1 MKKITVY
8 IFLFSIAIMTFG
20 YSDSMPAVENSGQ
33 TGYQTYQI
41 FLIAYF
47 VMMIVTMFKGYGEN
61 RTIIIFKDYNDLGLT
76 FLIPASFVLIY
87 ILFTSLGGNPQ
98 WGVILAAIVAIILF
112 FILIKNSY
120 IDNNRSLLHTSLA
133 ILTKMPLGIIW
144 IINLISIL
152 NPSGKT
158 AMKRR
163 KNRGSALVILALL
176 TPIVTM
182 LVVEK
187 QGSFFNPRD
196 WVRGRRIGSIR
207 NHL

>member
-1 MKKITVY
+1 
-8 IFLFSIAIMTFG
+8 MTFG
-20 YSDSMPAVENSGQ
+20 YSDTIPVEANVGQ

-61 RTIIIFKDYNDLGLT
+61 RTIVIFRDYNDLGLT
-76 FLIPASFVLIY
+76 FLIPVSFALIY
-87 ILFTSLGGNPQ
+87 ILFTSLGGNPK
-98 WGVILAAIVAIILF
+98 WGGILATIVALILF
-112 FILIKNSY
+112 LILIRNSY
-120 IDNNRSLLHTSLA
+120 IDNDRSLLYASTA

-144 IINLISIL
+144 IVNLISIL

-158 AMKRR
+158 ATERR
-163 KNRGSALVILALL
+163 KDRGSALVILALL
-176 TPIVTM
+176 TPIITM

-187 QGSFFNPRD
+187 KGSFFNPRD
-196 WVRGRRIGSIR
+196 WVKGRRIGSIR